1 MSEMGVE
8 ELLAAYATGEL
19 EGEEI
24 ERVEAALETSPRLR
38 SELEQYET
46 MFVLLAAAA
55 EEEVKAPKGFRG
67 RVARRVAITAY
78 LGAATNV
85 LDDLLG
91 VYGRAILYYLR
102 LT

>member
-1 MSEMGVE
+1 MSVE

-19 EGEEI
+19 EGEER
-24 ERVEAALETSPRLR
+24 ERVESALEESPRLR
-38 SELEQYET
+38 RSLEQYET

-55 EEEVKAPKGFRG
+55 EEEVKAPKSLRG
-67 RVARRVAITAY
+67 RVDRRVAVQAY

-91 VYGRAILYYLR
+91 AYGRAILYYLR
-102 LT
+102 LV

>member
-1 MSEMGVE
+1 MSEIE
-8 ELLAAYATGEL
+8 ELLSAYAIGEL
-19 EGEEI
+19 EGEDR
-24 ERVEAALETSPRLR
+24 ERVESALEESPRLR
-38 SELEQYET
+38 SELEQYEA

-67 RVARRVAITAY
+67 RVERRVAIAAY

-102 LT
+102 MT